1 MDAKDSKTQLESI
14 ERVETIL
21 LDEDEELDDD
31 VISFCFNALPKYIQ
45 NEDKAV
51 RQRSLGVLEFI
62 GSRKLDV
69 PKDVSSLCNSIILC
83 LTDSRKNIRTQAFRT
98 MYSLLNLL
106 PCTPFIS
113 AIANYNSSFS
123 QETRNDLILFYKD
136 SADKLTDN
144 DWENSI
150 PLIAQVLEEKTEN
163 SKIITQVLVQND
175 SFKGAVQKVYP
186 SLPQNQ
192 QKILKQYCDVSDE
205 EQNAQRLSKAQDDN
219 SEQISINVNSSAFA
233 RKGRNEQMTPEDGFN
248 LVRSAS
254 FFPAF
259 FNILSDDIRNCFDD
273 DISKLLLS
281 NSYLDRLTAINI
293 LKKAFKDQKIFQNT
307 IDIILRWSGA
317 QFLKRQLSVAQ
328 AALNLLNENLVKG
341 VKVSK
346 VELYFIVPIILWSVA
361 TKSAAY
367 GDVLDG
373 LKQCSKPTD
382 YALVLLK
389 CLEFGHSTIISN
401 VFEELRRIEDLSPI
415 EQQLKELARN
425 RLSIISEPA
434 KTLLLS
440 LAPKS
445 IEPEGQLDTTEPV
458 TTLQLLIQKIRTIPE
473 LIKNPQDIF
482 NFLYIQFQEEKPS
495 EDRHVRYLLYCTHAF
510 LSEPILISA
519 VDQQLLSAFFSA
531 VLNFSQ
537 SMDQKYIEAI
547 NAIGFILV
555 TVVPVYSL
563 YQCLIEYCEDHSDE
577 LTRFCFA
584 YQVFLTAN
592 SLFCLDRVGD
602 DLPLVRSLGKEAL
615 SRRSNAPSRDP
626 LLYCLKSL
634 LTEVVTLEQQRR
646 MNLEFF
652 KTNEQVDAAITG
664 KIGSS
669 NGLAVGNDLP
679 ISDKLLFVKIV
690 DKLGTP
696 STKQEGIEE
705 LIAFDT
711 DNNLNRSAINAVI
724 KLAPNLKSELSNYA

>member
-1 MDAKDSKTQLESI
+1 MDSKDSKSQLESI
-14 ERVETIL
+14 EKIETIL

-31 VISFCFNALPKYIQ
+31 VISFCFNVLPNYLQ

-62 GSRKLDV
+62 GSRKLTIPEDV
-69 PKDVSSLCNSIILC
+69 TSLCNSIILC
-83 LTDSRKNIRTQAFRT
+83 FTDSRKNIRTQAYRT
-98 MYSLLNLL
+98 MNSLNNLI
-106 PCTPFIS
+106 PCSPFIS
-113 AIANYNSSFS
+113 AIENYNQSFS
-123 QETRNDLILFYKD
+123 QETRNDLILFFKENIEN
-136 SADKLTDN
+136 LTEK
-144 DWENSI
+144 DWEKSI
-150 PLIAQVLEEKTEN
+150 PLIAQVLEDKSEN
-163 SKIITQVLVQND
+163 SKIVTQLFVEND
-175 SFKGAVQKVYP
+175 LFKKA
-186 SLPQNQ
+186 L
-192 QKILKQYCDVSDE
+192 QKILFNLPQSQQKLLKQYSELNDDE
-205 EQNAQRLSKAQDDN
+205 QTSQRTSKNQEDN
-219 SEQISINVNSSAFA
+219 SEGVKINVNSSAFA

-254 FFPAF
+254 FFPSF
-259 FNILSDDIRNCFDD
+259 INILSDDIRNCFDD

-293 LKKAFKDQKIFQNT
+293 LKNAFKDQKIFQNT

-317 QFLKRQLSVAQ
+317 QFLKRQVSVAQ

-341 VKVSK
+341 IKVSK

-382 YALVLLK
+382 YAVVLLK

-401 VFEELRRIEDLSPI
+401 VFEELRRVEDLSAI
-415 EQQLKELARN
+415 EPQLKELARN

-440 LAPKS
+440 LAPKT
-445 IEPEGQLDTTEPV
+445 IESDGQLDTTDPI

-495 EDRHVRYLLYCTHAF
+495 DDRHVRYLLYCTHAF

-519 VDQQLLSAFFSA
+519 VDQQNLPAFFSA
-531 VLNFSQ
+531 VLNFSKT
-537 SMDQKYIEAI
+537 MDQKYIEAL

-563 YQCLIEYCEDHSDE
+563 YQSLIEYCEEHSDE

-602 DLPLVRSLGKEAL
+602 DLPLVRSLAKEAL
-615 SRRSNAPSRDP
+615 SNRSNAPNRDP

-664 KIGSS
+664 KMAANELTTI
-669 NGLAVGNDLP
+669 NDLP
-679 ISDKLLFVKIV
+679 LTDKLIFVKIV
-690 DKLGTP
+690 DKLGSPATLR
-696 STKQEGIEE
+696 EGIEE
-705 LIAFDT
+705 LIAFDSE
-711 DNNLNRSAINAVI
+711 NNLNNSAINAVC
-724 KLAPNLKSELSNYA
+724 KLAPNLKNELSNYM